1 MWLLQRAPDYQ
12 NVPVPSQDSMSTV
25 SEEEAAMIRTAK
37 SMRLAEK
44 VKHDEEMAE
53 HLLPDVI
60 PQPPNPSSPSAKL
73 RLRPNSRC
81 FGKTKEAAITLNKKE
96 AKEEEETPVL
106 LTKTQKKEL
115 KKERKARQRSLNA
128 SRRKAEDDEF
138 EEALAEAN
146 SASAPASIPNVMP
159 PPPPPRQP
167 EYDLEEDDVF
177 GDTLAEANNA
187 PAPAPNVPTPPPPP
201 GKPKE
206 VRVELPVVYCDDE
219 SASPLSGDG
228 LGTARD
234 WQDIE

>member
-1 MWLLQRAPDYQ
+1 MWLLQRASDFQ
-12 NVPVPSQDSMSTV
+12 NVPVPSHDSMSTV
-25 SEEEAAMIRTAK
+25 SEEEAAIIRTAK

-60 PQPPNPSSPSAKL
+60 PQPPNPGSPSAKL

-167 EYDLEEDDVF
+167 D
-177 GDTLAEANNA
+177 
-187 PAPAPNVPTPPPPP
+187 
-201 GKPKE
+201 KE
-206 VRVELPVVYCDDE
+206 VRIELPVVASQNRDDDE
-219 SASPLSGDG
+219 FSEGDPCLEFGDDEIPSGIGD
-228 LGTARD
+228 AKA